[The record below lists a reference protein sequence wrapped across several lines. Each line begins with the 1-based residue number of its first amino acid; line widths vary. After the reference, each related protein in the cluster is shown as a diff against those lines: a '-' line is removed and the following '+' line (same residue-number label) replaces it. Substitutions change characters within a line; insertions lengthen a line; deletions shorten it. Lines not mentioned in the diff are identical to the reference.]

1 MEPGDEA
8 LKGKWSQEGKEN
20 EWTIRV
26 GIGKSGGGGRNT
38 CVPEERAVGKL
49 LEIRNA
55 NVLSIGLQTA
65 PMEYEMLFF
74 YFELCFTLTVEKTKN
89 RQTYVGMGR
98 GVKMTLLRVQIAIK
112 SSVWVFLSYV
122 VYALP

>member
-1 MEPGDEA
+1 MDDQGRDR
-8 LKGKWSQEGKEN
+8 KKWWRWKKHM
-20 EWTIRV
+20 WTR
-26 GIGKSGGGGRNT
+26 
-38 CVPEERAVGKL
+38 
-49 LEIRNA
+49 IRNA

-112 SSVWVFLSYV
+112 SSVRVFRSYV